1 MNHNWDTPPDG
12 DFVRYVEQLT
22 ARQAGA
28 NDIGRVRAKA
38 AAARARSAAVARRPG
53 TPAPALPAARAPSG
67 HPSSR
72 PAAPPGPPDLST
84 IFKHLFG
91 QLADEVKKAQQKR

>member
-22 ARQAGA
+22 ARQTGA

-38 AAARARSAAVARRPG
+38 AAARGRAPAVARRPG
-53 TPAPALPAARAPSG
+53 TQAPARAAAQAPSG

-91 QLADEVKKAQQKR
+91 QLADEMKKAQHKR